1 MGKEMSTI
9 IKARNLLPFFDMAYQ
24 SFAKNM
30 GLYGERAGAFTVVC
44 SSSEEAARVES
55 QVKIIVRPM
64 YSNPPRHGARIAA
77 ELLTNAELRAEWL
90 VDVKGM
96 ADRIITMRTQLRDG
110 LAKEGSSHN
119 WQHITDQIGMFCFT
133 GMTPDQ
139 VANITKKHS
148 VYLTKDGRI
157 SMAGISSKNVGY
169 LAAAMHDV
177 TK

>member
-1 MGKEMSTI
+1 MMDTQFCWPR
-9 IKARNLLPFFDMAYQ
+9 ALPRTWVSMVSEQEPSLWSA
-24 SFAKNM
+24 
-30 GLYGERAGAFTVVC
+30 LT
-44 SSSEEAARVES
+44 EEAARVES

-77 ELLTNAELRAEWL
+77 EVLTNPALKSEWL

-110 LAKEGSSHN
+110 LTKEGSSHN

-133 GMTPDQ
+133 GMTTEQ
-139 VANITKKHS
+139 VANITKNHS

-157 SMAGISSKNVGY
+157 SMAGISSKNVAY

>member
-1 MGKEMSTI
+1 MTDTMCYWLR
-9 IKARNLLPFFDMAYQ
+9 ALPRTWA
-24 SFAKNM
+24 
-30 GLYGERAGAFTVVC
+30 YGERAGAFTVVC
-44 SSSEEAARVES
+44 ADKDEASRVES
-55 QVKIIVRPM
+55 QVKIIVRPL

-77 ELLTNAELRAEWL
+77 KVMTNPELRSEWL
-90 VDVKGM
+90 VDVKMM
-96 ADRIITMRTQLRDG
+96 ADRIITMRTQL
-110 LAKEGSSHN
+110 KEGLDSNGSSQN

-139 VANITKKHS
+139 GAGITKDYS

-169 LAAAMHDV
+169 LADAMHNV